1 MKIALI
7 NHGCAKNLIDSE
19 LMAGMLTDAGHKI
32 TLDETKAEF
41 VIINTCSFIHDAETE
56 SVQSI
61 VKMIEEGKKVIVT
74 GCLPQKHK
82 KDLEKALPEVK
93 AFLGT
98 SDINKIVSVIEKVSK
113 DEQIYEVAEKPYYQY
128 PEESQRQQ
136 ITVGSYSY
144 LKIAEGCDCECGYC
158 VIPKL
163 RGKAVSRP
171 IENIVQE
178 AEMLTKKG
186 VTEII
191 LIAQDTTAYGKD
203 LYGKPSLAKLLKELV
218 KIKDLGRLRI
228 MYTYPSG
235 ITDELLDVIKNNEKI
250 LKYIDIPLQHSSAS
264 VLKAMKRPAN
274 DYRKLIKKIRKTI
287 PEIAIRTTFIVGY
300 PGETQEDFENLKQF
314 VADTK
319 FDRLGV
325 FEYSREKGTYSY
337 NLPNRVPAK
346 IKHCRKNQI
355 MKIQQKISKEIN
367 EKLIGKNIECIVEY
381 TTDEGIITART
392 YKDAPEI
399 DGLIYLK
406 TRNEEDTVIPGDIV
420 IATVTNADNYDLYG
434 EIN

>member
-19 LMAGMLTDAGHKI
+19 LMAGMLSSGGHRI
-32 TLDETKAEF
+32 TLDENKADI
-41 VIINTCSFIHDAETE
+41 VLINTCSFIHDAEQE

-61 VKMIEEGKKVIVT
+61 VRMINAGKKVIVA

-82 KDLEKALPEVK
+82 KELEKALPEVK

-98 SDINKIVSVIEKVSK
+98 SDINKIVKIVEQVIR
-113 DEQIYEVAEKPYYQY
+113 DEQIYDVSSNPLYQY
-128 PEESQRQQ
+128 PEDTERQQ
-136 ITVGSYSY
+136 ITAGSYSY
-144 LKIAEGCDCECGYC
+144 LKISEGCDCECGYC

-163 RGKAVSRP
+163 RGKAVSRS
-171 IENIVQE
+171 IENIVKE
-178 AEMLTKKG
+178 AEKLTKKG

-203 LYGKPSLAKLLKELV
+203 LYGKPSLAALLKELV
-218 KIKDLGRLRI
+218 KIEGLGRLRI

-250 LKYIDIPLQHSSAS
+250 LKYIDIPLQHSSPA
-264 VLKAMKRPAN
+264 VLKAMRRPAG
-274 DYRKLIKKIRKTI
+274 DYEKLIEKIRKTV
-287 PEIAIRTTFIVGY
+287 PDIAIRTTFIVGY
-300 PGETQEDFENLKQF
+300 PGETEQDFEHLKNF
-314 VADTK
+314 VSNTK

-337 NLPNRVPAK
+337 DLPNQIPAK
-346 IKHCRKNQI
+346 IKHKRRNQI
-355 MKIQQKISKEIN
+355 MKLQQKISKEMN
-367 EKLIGKNIECIVEY
+367 EKLIGKKIECIVEY
-381 TTDEGIITART
+381 TTDDGIITART

-406 TRNEEDTVIPGDIV
+406 TRNDDDIPVPGDI
-420 IATVTNADNYDLYG
+420 IKAYVTKADDYDLFG
-434 EIN
+434 IVI

>member
-19 LMAGMLTDAGHKI
+19 LMAGMLGAAGHRI
-32 TLDETKAEF
+32 TLDETKADI
-41 VIINTCSFIHDAETE
+41 VLINTCSFIHDAETE

-61 VKMIEEGKKVIVT
+61 VKMIDEGKKVIVA

-82 KDLEKALPEVK
+82 KELEKALPEVK

-98 SDINKIVSVIEKVSK
+98 SDIKKIVEIVEQVAR
-113 DEQIYEVAEKPYYQY
+113 DEQIYDVSSNPLYQY
-128 PEESQRQQ
+128 PEETERQQ

-158 VIPKL
+158 IIPKL

-171 IENIVQE
+171 IENIVEE
-178 AEMLTKKG
+178 AEKLTKKG

-203 LYGKPSLAKLLKELV
+203 LYGEPSLAKLLKELV
-218 KIKDLGRLRI
+218 KIKNLGRLRI

-235 ITDELLDVIKNNEKI
+235 ITEELLGVIKDNEKI
-250 LKYIDIPLQHSSAS
+250 FNYIDIPLQHSSPA

-274 DYRKLIKKIRKTI
+274 DYRKLIKKIRKAV
-287 PEIAIRTTFIVGY
+287 PDIAIRTTFIVGY
-300 PGETQEDFENLKQF
+300 PGETKEDFEHLKKF
-314 VADTK
+314 VEDTK

-325 FEYSREKGTYSY
+325 FEYSLEKGTYSY
-337 NLPNRVPAK
+337 DLPNRVPAR
-346 IKHCRKNQI
+346 IKHSRKNQI
-355 MKIQQKISKEIN
+355 MKIQQKISKELN
-367 EKLIGKNIECIVEY
+367 EKLLGKKFECIVEY
-381 TTDEGIITART
+381 ITDDGTITART

-406 TRNEEDTVIPGDIV
+406 TQNEEDIVPGDIV
-420 IATVTNADNYDLYG
+420 YATVTGVDNYDLYG
-434 EIN
+434 EIE